1 MAPLGISLYPGA
13 YGQGGQ
19 TPLRYSQ
26 AVELG
31 KRAEEAGFDGVFVVE
46 AGMLINDALA
56 TAQAIA
62 LATQRITVGTGIAHV
77 DYRHPALLGASAVAI
92 DELSGGRFVLG
103 LGTSSS
109 QMSQA
114 LGIPWQESRLALRET
129 ARVLRQVFSGEQRPA
144 PLGPYWPVKHSVPIH
159 FAALALETVELAG
172 EIADG
177 VMLYLATTE
186 RYQQAK
192 KRLERGAHKA
202 GRNPSDP
209 LVTLLIP
216 TFLSDDLESARA
228 AARPFLGFALGLPLY
243 RKLFRRSGFAQE
255 MDDVEKAL
263 ELDDQAGVASSL
275 SDNLLDAV
283 CLVGPV
289 SRCQEHLA
297 GFREAGIDYP
307 IIAPQPVGED
317 ALTAGR
323 RLIGAFTQ

>member
-1 MAPLGISLYPGA
+1 MSSLGISLYPGA

-19 TPLRYSQ
+19 TPLRYTQ

-46 AGMLINDALA
+46 AGMLINDAMA

-62 LATQRITVGTGIAHV
+62 LSTQRITVGTGIAHV
-77 DYRHPALLGASAVAI
+77 DYRQPALLGASAVAI
-92 DELSGGRFVLG
+92 DELSGGRFLLG

-114 LGIPWQESRLALRET
+114 LGIPWKESRTALRET
-129 ARVLRQVFSGEQRPA
+129 ARVLRQVFSGESRPA
-144 PLGPYWPVKHSVPIH
+144 PLGSYWPAQHQIPIH
-159 FAALALETVELAG
+159 FAGLALGTVELAG

-177 VMLYLATTE
+177 LMLYLATTQ

-202 GRNPSDP
+202 GRNPSDI

-216 TFLSDDLESARA
+216 TFLSDDLEAARA

-243 RKLFRRSGFAQE
+243 RKLFRRSGFEQE
-255 MDDVEKAL
+255 MDGVEKAL
-263 ELDDQAGVASSL
+263 EQGDQAGVASSL

-317 ALTAGR
+317 ALTSGR
-323 RLIGAFTQ
+323 QLIEAFAQ